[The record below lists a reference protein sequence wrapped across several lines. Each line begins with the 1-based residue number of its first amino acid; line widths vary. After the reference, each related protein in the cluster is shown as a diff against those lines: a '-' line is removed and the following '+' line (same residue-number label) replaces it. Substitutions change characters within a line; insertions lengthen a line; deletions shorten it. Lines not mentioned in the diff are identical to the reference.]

1 MLTADE
7 ERGFQELLKR
17 IGSNLR
23 RYRISRKETQSVM
36 SERIGINVKSYQRL
50 EYGDFAISTRN
61 LYRLSRRLGI
71 PVEKLVTPHYQTLSS
86 PENRIYK
93 RHP

>member
-1 MLTADE
+1 MLTAEE
-7 ERGFQELLKR
+7 ERGFAELLKR

-23 RYRISRKETQSVM
+23 RYRISCKETQSVM
-36 SERIGINVKSYQRL
+36 SERIGINVKHYQRL

-61 LYRLSRRLGI
+61 LYRIASRVGI
-71 PVEKLVTPHYQTLSS
+71 PVEKLVRPHYPTLSTLQ
-86 PENRIYK
+86 NRTYK